1 MSRSSEV
8 LFFFN
13 RYRMSWRISLAPFSL
28 LSWPGC
34 CLLST
39 TAQHIKKMG
48 GFFPAGP
55 YRASSFTKVY
65 LYSVY
70 RQLILDG
77 PRSHPDL
84 VLGQHLRELTR
95 ARNILN
101 RRHASSKLSGADNL
115 RPPTFTTPDVL
126 TPSMYVHAYNS

>member
-1 MSRSSEV
+1 
-8 LFFFN
+8 
-13 RYRMSWRISLAPFSL
+13 MSWRISLAPFSL
-28 LSWPGC
+28 LSWPGV
-34 CLLST
+34 LSPITNGT
-39 TAQHIKKMG
+39 TYKKMG

-70 RQLILDG
+70 RQLIVER
-77 PRSHPDL
+77 PESHPDL
-84 VLGQHLRELTR
+84 ELTR

-115 RPPTFTTPDVL
+115 RLPTFTTPDVL
-126 TPSMYVHAYNS
+126 TPSIYVHAYNS